1 MMQDDLTIVFATST
15 RCKVLPSSMMVKP
28 YPLLLNRQ
36 RVFFMQIFVLT
47 FLLISALSSNAF
59 AGTPGEVKIGS
70 TLPETTLHRFDGKT
84 KKFSDYRG
92 KPLIIN
98 VWASWCG
105 PCRAEMASLQRLAGR
120 FNGKQF
126 NVIGVSTD
134 DDRHAAAAFIKQS
147 NLTFDNF
154 LDKKLLLE
162 NMLGANTIPLT
173 VLIDADGR
181 VLKKVRGAYEWD
193 SHAAVD
199 AIGKV
204 FHIQSM
210 HDPMFGL
217 RFISQLR

>member
-1 MMQDDLTIVFATST
+1 MIMLDDLTTLFTTST
-15 RCKVLPSSMMVKP
+15 RCKVLPLPKTVKLCS
-28 YPLLLNRQ
+28 LLLDRQ
-36 RVFFMQIFVLT
+36 RMFFMQIFVLT
-47 FLLISALSSNAF
+47 FLLTSVLSSNAF

-70 TLPETTLHRFDGKT
+70 TLREATLHGFDGETKT
-84 KKFSDYRG
+84 FSDYRG

-120 FNGKQF
+120 YNGKQF

-134 DDRHAAAAFIKQS
+134 DNRHAAAAFIKQS

-154 LDKKLLLE
+154 LDRKLILE

-173 VLIDADGR
+173 ILIDADGR

-193 SHAAVD
+193 NPTAVD

-204 FHIQSM
+204 FHIQLV

-217 RFISQLR
+217 RFISQ